1 VEKTSE
7 CGRLGRLLQARDFST
22 TVLFD
27 PGGSNQ
33 RARPGEIGER
43 GSPILRMNRP
53 SFRAI
58 PFQGPQTA

>member
-1 VEKTSE
+1 
-7 CGRLGRLLQARDFST
+7 LLQARDFST